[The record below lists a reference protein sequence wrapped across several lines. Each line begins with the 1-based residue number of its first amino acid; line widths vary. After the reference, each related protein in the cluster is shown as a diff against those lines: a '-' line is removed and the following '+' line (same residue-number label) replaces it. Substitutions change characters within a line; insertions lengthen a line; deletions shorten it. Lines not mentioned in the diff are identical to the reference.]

1 MKQEKKSIFKK
12 WWFWVLVVVLIG
24 SVGGNGENGEN
35 NNSSSTQDTPKQSE
49 PAVTSDIP
57 KEEQKEVVYTDY
69 TVSQLMNDLES
80 NAMKAQ
86 ETYKGKD
93 VSLTGKLSN
102 IDSSGKYINI
112 TPTDDEWAIIGVQCY
127 IKNDETK
134 KAVMDLTKDDT
145 IVVKGRITD
154 VGEVLGYSLD
164 IDSISK

>member
-1 MKQEKKSIFKK
+1 MKQEKKSIFKI
-12 WWFWVLVVVLIG
+12 WWFWVLVVVLIASASG
-24 SVGGNGENGEN
+24 NGEN

-49 PAVTSDIP
+49 QAVASADTP

-112 TPTDDEWAIIGVQCY
+112 TPAEDEWAIIGVQCY
-127 IKNDETK
+127 IKNNETK
-134 KAVMDLTKDDT
+134 KAVMDLTKDDI
-145 IVVKGRITD
+145 IVVKGHITD

>member
-1 MKQEKKSIFKK
+1 MKQEKKSILKK
-12 WWFWVLVVVLIG
+12 WWFWVLVVILIASASG
-24 SVGGNGENGEN
+24 NGEN
-35 NNSSSTQDTPKQSE
+35 NNSSSTQDTQKQSE
-49 PAVTSDIP
+49 QTVASDTP

-112 TPTDDEWAIIGVQCY
+112 TPAEDEWAIIGVQCY
-127 IKNDETK
+127 IKNNETK
-134 KAVMDLTKDDT
+134 KAVMDLTKDDI
-145 IVVKGRITD
+145 IVVKGHITD

>member
-1 MKQEKKSIFKK
+1 MSDVKKEKEKKPIFKK
-12 WWFWVLVVVLIG
+12 WWFWVIIVIIIAGVA
-24 SVGGNGENGEN
+24 GNDEN
-35 NNSSSTQDTPKQSE
+35 NNSSSTFTQDLPE
-49 PAVTSDIP
+49 EEP
-57 KEEQKEVVYTDY
+57 KEIVYTDY
-69 TVSQLMNDLES
+69 TVTQLMNDLES

-102 IDSSGKYINI
+102 IDSSGKYISI
-112 TPTDDEWAIIGVQCY
+112 TPTNDEWAIIGVQCY

-134 KAVMDLTKDDT
+134 KAVMNLTKDDT

-164 IDSISK
+164 IHSISK

>member
-1 MKQEKKSIFKK
+1 MKMKQEKKSIFKK

-24 SVGGNGENGEN
+24 SASGNGEN
-35 NNSSSTQDTPKQSE
+35 NNSSSTQDTQKQSE
-49 PAVTSDIP
+49 QTVASDTP

-93 VSLTGKLSN
+93 VSLTGKLST
-102 IDSSGKYINI
+102 IDSSGKYVNI

-134 KAVMDLTKDDT
+134 KAVMDLTKDDI